1 MKVRNF
7 TVLLLCLLIF
17 VSCSE
22 SQKDSGTTTPS
33 TLEPYI
39 IDAILC
45 LGVINGKPAG
55 ITNVF
60 TADDIVHIWIEWD
73 NIYDENTVS
82 VNWLEPD
89 GHLEAADEVTFN
101 SRNGRKVTW
110 FSLDPGSPA
119 DVGFWEIE
127 IFLNGEFQRSYLFEL
142 I

>member
-1 MKVRNF
+1 MKTKHF
-7 TVLLLCLLIF
+7 FILLLCLSIMF
-17 VSCSE
+17 TCSE

-45 LGVINGKPAG
+45 LGVVNGNPAG
-55 ITNVF
+55 ITNIF
-60 TADDIVHIWIEWD
+60 TTDDVIYIWIEWD

-89 GHLEAADEVTFN
+89 SDLETTDRITFN

-110 FSLDPGSPA
+110 FALNPGSPTET
-119 DVGFWEIE
+119 GFWEIE
-127 IFLNGEFQRSYLFEL
+127 IFLNGEFKRSYLFE
-142 I
+142 II